1 MDKMLMLGS
10 CKAGNELLYEAKKR
24 GIHTILADRY
34 TQDQVKFNVE
44 ADEFWHIDTS
54 DIDELEKRCRAEEV
68 TAVIN
73 GISTFNTA
81 STMEL
86 CRRLGLPCCCSPD
99 AWSYTINK
107 EKFKNLCEK
116 NGVPVAKAYHISN
129 QPTREELERIE
140 YPVVVKAI
148 DQSANRGM
156 SYCFSAD
163 EIVPAMEY
171 ARSLSGNETV
181 IIEKMLSGTEY
192 GAWYAMADG
201 EARLFGFVSMLHQPE
216 EPNNCYSVTTTVAD
230 HLDLYLKEID
240 PYFCQALKEGN
251 MNEGIA
257 WIELILDQDGHFYV
271 LEMGYRLAG
280 DMMAGPLKEITHFD
294 SYSWLIDIAAG
305 FRHKPQDLPKKQTQ
319 MYDRAGCSY
328 ILWSKD
334 MAGSVSKIYG
344 VEEICSKYE
353 VKVTYDIKE
362 GQEFRAHQYL
372 LTFTFVEESTEEM
385 CDIIANINKCV
396 RVMDDK
402 GENIVI
408 YFNDYKTIYQMQDN
422 NAKKIGRN

>member
-1 MDKMLMLGS
+1 M
-10 CKAGNELLYEAKKR
+10 
-24 GIHTILADRY
+24 
-34 TQDQVKFNVE
+34 
-44 ADEFWHIDTS
+44 
-54 DIDELEKRCRAEEV
+54 
-68 TAVIN
+68 
-73 GISTFNTA
+73 
-81 STMEL
+81 
-86 CRRLGLPCCCSPD
+86 
-99 AWSYTINK
+99 
-107 EKFKNLCEK
+107 
-116 NGVPVAKAYHISN
+116 AKAYHISN

-344 VEEICSKYE
+344 VEEICSKY
-353 VKVTYDIKE
+353 
-362 GQEFRAHQYL
+362 L
-372 LTFTFVEESTEEM
+372 
-385 CDIIANINKCV
+385 
-396 RVMDDK
+396 
-402 GENIVI
+402 
-408 YFNDYKTIYQMQDN
+408 
-422 NAKKIGRN
+422 